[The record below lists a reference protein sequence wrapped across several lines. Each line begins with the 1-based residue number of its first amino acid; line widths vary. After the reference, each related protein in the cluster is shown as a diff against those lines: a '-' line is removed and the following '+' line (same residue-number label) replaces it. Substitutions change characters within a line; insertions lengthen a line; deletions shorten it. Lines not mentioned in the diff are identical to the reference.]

1 VETVADKNIA
11 TMIQRL
17 YVRNFK
23 NLQHFQVKHFS
34 RVNLITGK
42 NNTGKSSLLEALTIY
57 ASGGNFAVLEQI
69 LNERGEYLRFSST
82 ENVAEKNVKAY
93 LSLFTRQFG
102 DVASDQTIIIG
113 DINAD
118 PDGGTYLSEKVVTL
132 RIVRYIERAEETPLE
147 YGRKRIVLEENID
160 ETSLSAVRVGFEIK
174 NSEIRTII
182 GMNDGRPSIH
192 TKKGFS
198 TDSIQC
204 IKPKNIDRDINGK
217 LWDKI
222 TLTEREEDVIS
233 ALKII
238 EPRTTRI
245 AFIEE
250 DSSIGERTR
259 IPVVKLANGPSNIPL
274 KSMGDGINRILT
286 IILALV
292 NAENGYL
299 LIDEFENGLHHS
311 VQKQL
316 WEIIFKLAHKL
327 NVQVFA
333 TTHSDDCIRGF
344 EASMREIGVPE
355 QGKLI
360 RLELLGDKIV
370 EVEFDA
376 HELKIATEQEIEIR

>member
-1 VETVADKNIA
+1 
-11 TMIQRL
+11 MIQHL
-17 YVRNFK
+17 HVRNFK
-23 NLQHFQVKHFS
+23 NLQYFQIKHLS

-57 ASGGNFAVLEQI
+57 ASGGDFVVLEQI
-69 LNERGEYLRFSST
+69 LNERGEFLRFSST
-82 ENVAEKNVKAY
+82 ENVEEKNVKAY
-93 LSLFTRQFG
+93 SSLFTRQFG
-102 DVASDQTIIIG
+102 NAAPEQPIIIG

-118 PDGGTYLSEKVVTL
+118 HDENLYLSEKVVAL

-174 NSEIRTII
+174 NSEIRTIV
-182 GMNDGRPSIH
+182 GVSDGRPSIH

-198 TDSIQC
+198 TDNIQC

-222 TLTEREEDVIS
+222 TLTEKEDDVIS

-316 WEIIFKLAHKL
+316 WEIIFKLANKL